1 MTSTILEKTTL
12 RTIAVM
18 ALFIIAI
25 PHSAAAQSGN
35 GEGQKVYD
43 QNCAKCHGADGSG
56 NTTIGK
62 AVGAKDLRSPEAK
75 KLTDAQIS
83 SQISQGKGNMPPFG
97 GTLDGAKINS
107 LIAIVRELSKKAAA
121 AKKPG

>member
-1 MTSTILEKTTL
+1 MTSTILAKATL

-43 QNCAKCHGADGSG
+43 QNCAKCHGADG
-56 NTTIGK
+56 
-62 AVGAKDLRSPEAK
+62 VGIQRSERRSARRICVH
-75 KLTDAQIS
+75 Q
-83 SQISQGKGNMPPFG
+83 
-97 GTLDGAKINS
+97 
-107 LIAIVRELSKKAAA
+107 
-121 AKKPG
+121 KPRR